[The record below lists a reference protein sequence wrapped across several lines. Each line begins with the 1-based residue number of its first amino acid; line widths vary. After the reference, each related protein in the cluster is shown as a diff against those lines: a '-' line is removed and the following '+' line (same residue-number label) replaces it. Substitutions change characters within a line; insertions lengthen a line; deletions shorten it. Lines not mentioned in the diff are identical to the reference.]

1 MRTFKLLGRNSLF
14 HAGFHCCNSVSLCV
28 LYVFEFFSCWNL
40 FCLEEYKYVDV
51 HCLNTAVSDL
61 TCQSMLMALFIYFY
75 DVTCSYHTWNC
86 FADHQKYYFEYCLQ
100 RQHQKECFFPCKFC
114 GFFPTVEMLL
124 SVFNFWSVCVSST
137 THLCALFEHS
147 SFNFHTDPSEN
158 AKSQY
163 RLFVGGFS
171 PLKLSP
177 VILNKSRNKK
187 LGLLWCFYHLH
198 FERTSWWRSILL
210 HGRENAVN
218 FMLNYKKG
226 FFVIAGT
233 HDSQQS
239 TE

>member
-1 MRTFKLLGRNSLF
+1 MWHAHIILEIALLIIRNTTLST
-14 HAGFHCCNSVSLCV
+14 V
-28 LYVFEFFSCWNL
+28 
-40 FCLEEYKYVDV
+40 
-51 HCLNTAVSDL
+51 
-61 TCQSMLMALFIYFY
+61 
-75 DVTCSYHTWNC
+75 
-86 FADHQKYYFEYCLQ
+86 
-100 RQHQKECFFPCKFC
+100 CKDSIKKS
-114 GFFPTVEMLL
+114 GFFPVSSVGFFQLL
-124 SVFNFWSVCVSST
+124 KCCSVFSISEVCVSST